1 MSCASPHYRVVVL
14 NESAHSTRVAH
25 VLLVAPACDGE
36 DVGESWLA
44 YQWAHLLS
52 QRFQVTLLST
62 YKKGHVPP
70 SRQLPAVRVVE
81 WAEPPLVHRA
91 ERLNSLLQPAYVPF
105 YARARRYVRG
115 RLAAGDRFD
124 VAHQVTPVALRYPSP
139 VVGLGIPLVVGP
151 VGGSLESP
159 PGFAHEEAATPWYQ
173 RLRRLDR
180 LRLRRDPLLRATY
193 EDADSVVGI
202 APYVRE
208 LLGDLRLR
216 RFEEL
221 SDVAVHS
228 VPPPEDRSGRSGPVR
243 LLHVGRMV
251 RTKGARDAI
260 RAMAL
265 LRDLPVVLD
274 VVGDGPDR
282 AACAD
287 LVRDLG
293 LGERVRIHGGVP
305 RAEVEGFYERSD
317 VFVFPSYRE
326 PGGAVVLEAMA
337 HGLPLVV
344 CDRGGPGTNVS
355 DACAVRV
362 PAESPAQLARDVA
375 TAVRR
380 LVTEPDLRLRMGEAA
395 REHVVANHLWD
406 RRIERMTD
414 LYEQIAV
421 PPTTGAGQVP
431 G

>member
-1 MSCASPHYRVVVL
+1 LVGI
-14 NESAHSTRVAH
+14 NEQAGSAHVAH
-25 VLLVAPACDGE
+25 VLLVAPACDGN

-44 YQWAHLLS
+44 YQWAHRLS
-52 QRFQVTLLST
+52 QRFHVTLLST

-70 SRQLPAVRVVE
+70 SQQLPAVRVVE

-105 YARARRYVRG
+105 YSRARRYVRK

-151 VGGSLESP
+151 VGGSLLSP
-159 PGFAHEEAATPWYQ
+159 PGFALEEAATPWYQ

-180 LRLRRDPLLRATY
+180 FRLERDPLLRSTY
-193 EDADSVVGI
+193 QAADCVVGI

-216 RFEEL
+216 RFETL
-221 SDVAVHS
+221 SDVAVQA
-228 VPPPEDRSGRSGPVR
+228 VRPATPRVGRVGPVR
-243 LLHVGRMV
+243 LLHVGRLV

-274 VVGDGPDR
+274 VVGDGSDR
-282 AACAD
+282 QACED
-287 LVRDLG
+287 LVHDLG
-293 LGERVRIHGGVP
+293 LVGRVTVHGAVP
-305 RAEVEGFYERSD
+305 RAEVDRFYERAD

-344 CDRGGPGTNVS
+344 CDRGGPGANVS

-375 TAVRR
+375 VAVRR
-380 LVTEPDLRLRMGEAA
+380 MVTDPDLRLRMGEAA
-395 REHVVANHLWD
+395 REHVAATHLWD
-406 RRIERMTD
+406 RRIDRMAE
-414 LYEQIAV
+414 LYEQVAARRL
-421 PPTTGAGQVP
+421 PAGAQASG
-431 G
+431 

>member
-1 MSCASPHYRVVVL
+1 M
-14 NESAHSTRVAH
+14 AH
-25 VLLVAPACDGE
+25 VLLIAPACDGA

-44 YQWAHLLS
+44 HQWAHLLS

-124 VAHQVTPVALRYPSP
+124 VAHQVTPVAMRYPSP
-139 VVGLGIPLVVGP
+139 VAGLGIPLVVGP

-159 PGFAHEEAATPWYQ
+159 PAFAHEEGATPWYQ

-193 EDADSVVGI
+193 EDADCVVGI

-221 SDVAVHS
+221 SDVAVHT

-251 RTKGARDAI
+251 RTKGARDVI

-274 VVGDGPDR
+274 VVGDGADR

-293 LGERVRIHGGVP
+293 LGDRVLIHGG
-305 RAEVEGFYERSD
+305 
-317 VFVFPSYRE
+317 
-326 PGGAVVLEAMA
+326 PGA
-337 HGLPLVV
+337 
-344 CDRGGPGTNVS
+344 NVS

-362 PAESPAQLARDVA
+362 PAESPEQLARDVA

-380 LVTEPDLRLRMGEAA
+380 LVAEPDLRLRMGAAA

-421 PPTTGAGQVP
+421 PRTTGAGQVP

>member
-1 MSCASPHYRVVVL
+1 VAVNDSVGS
-14 NESAHSTRVAH
+14 SRVAH
-25 VLLVAPACDGE
+25 LLLVAPACDGE

-44 YQWAHLLS
+44 YQWAHRLS
-52 QRFQVTLLST
+52 QRFHVTLLST

-70 SRQLPAVRVVE
+70 SRQLPTVRVVE

-105 YARARRYVRG
+105 YARARRYVRR

-139 VVGLGIPLVVGP
+139 VVGLGVPLVVGP

-159 PGFAHEEAATPWYQ
+159 PAFAREEAATPWYQ
-173 RLRRLDR
+173 RLRGLDR
-180 LRLRRDPLLRATY
+180 FRLRRDPLLRATY
-193 EDADSVVGI
+193 EGADCVVGI

-216 RFEEL
+216 RFETL
-221 SDVAVHS
+221 SDVAVHAL
-228 VPPPEDRSGRSGPVR
+228 PPAQDRAGRSGPVR
-243 LLHVGRMV
+243 LLHVGRLV
-251 RTKGARDAI
+251 RTKGARDAV

-274 VVGDGPDR
+274 VVGDGADR

-293 LGERVRIHGGVP
+293 LGERVLVHGAVP
-305 RAEVEGFYERSD
+305 RAEVEHFYERAD

-344 CDRGGPGTNVS
+344 CDRGGPGANVS
-355 DACAVRV
+355 DECAVRV

-380 LVTEPDLRLRMGEAA
+380 LVTNPELRLRMGAVA
-395 REHVVANHLWD
+395 REHVVATHLWD

-414 LYEQIAV
+414 LYERIASSRA
-421 PPTTGAGQVP
+421 TGSGQVP

>member
-1 MSCASPHYRVVVL
+1 MVV
-14 NESAHSTRVAH
+14 NGSAGSSSVAH

-52 QRFQVTLLST
+52 QRFHVTLLST

-105 YARARRYVRG
+105 YVRARRYVRR

-139 VVGLGIPLVVGP
+139 VVGLGVPLVVGP

-159 PGFAHEEAATPWYQ
+159 PAFALEEGATPWYQ
-173 RLRRLDR
+173 RLRGLDR
-180 LRLRRDPLLRATY
+180 FRLRRDPLLRATY
-193 EDADSVVGI
+193 EGADCVVGI

-221 SDVAVHS
+221 GDVAVHA
-228 VPPPEDRSGRSGPVR
+228 VPPLNDRSGRPGPVR
-243 LLHVGRMV
+243 LLHVGRLV
-251 RTKGARDAI
+251 RTKGARDVI
-260 RAMAL
+260 RAMTL

-293 LGERVRIHGGVP
+293 LEDRVLVHGAVS
-305 RAEVEGFYERSD
+305 RAEVDHFYERAD

-344 CDRGGPGTNVS
+344 CGRGGPGANVS
-355 DACAVRV
+355 DACAVRL

-380 LVTEPDLRLRMGEAA
+380 LVTDPGLRLRMGDAA
-395 REHVVANHLWD
+395 REHVAATHLWD

-414 LYEQIAV
+414 LYEQVAASRA
-421 PPTTGAGQVP
+421 TGAGPVP

>member
-1 MSCASPHYRVVVL
+1 MLSTSPHYRVMAVNGSVG
-14 NESAHSTRVAH
+14 SSRVAH

-44 YQWAHLLS
+44 HQWAHRLS
-52 QRFQVTLLST
+52 QRFHVTLLST

-70 SRQLPAVRVVE
+70 SRQLPAIRVVE

-105 YARARRYVRG
+105 YVRARRYVRR
-115 RLAAGDRFD
+115 RLAAGERFD

-139 VVGLGIPLVVGP
+139 AVGLGVPLVVGP
-151 VGGSLESP
+151 VGGSLGSP
-159 PGFAHEEAATPWYQ
+159 PAFVPEEAATPWYQ
-173 RLRRLDR
+173 RFRRLDR
-180 LRLRRDPLLRATY
+180 FRLRRDPFLRATY
-193 EDADSVVGI
+193 EDADCVVGI

-208 LLGDLRLR
+208 LLDDLRLR
-216 RFEEL
+216 RFETL
-221 SDVAVHS
+221 SDVAVHAL
-228 VPPPEDRSGRSGPVR
+228 PPPRDRAGRSGPVR

-274 VVGDGPDR
+274 VVGDGADR

-287 LVRDLG
+287 LVRELG
-293 LGERVRIHGGVP
+293 LTERVRVHGAVT
-305 RAEVEGFYERSD
+305 RAEVEHFYELAD
-317 VFVFPSYRE
+317 VLVFPSYRE

-337 HGLPLVV
+337 HGLPVVV
-344 CDRGGPGTNVS
+344 CDRGGPGANVS
-355 DACAVRV
+355 DACAVRL

-375 TAVRR
+375 TAVRG
-380 LVTEPDLRLRMGEAA
+380 LVTDAERRQRMGEAA
-395 REHVVANHLWD
+395 REHVAATHLWD
-406 RRIERMTD
+406 RRIDRMTD
-414 LYEQIAV
+414 IYEEIVASRAAS
-421 PPTTGAGQVP
+421 AGQVP